1 MILFIAFRVVG
12 MAGKPRGVSTVVK
25 STTPQTG
32 KTAHFLGYTGTKSRL
47 MNVLEWG
54 LIMKYWQFVNWEP
67 APIESALKSRV
78 AVAIAAYENGD
89 KNAIKEYYRQSA
101 TVETLKNPVVKI
113 GGWAFS
119 LREFCRVYWVKV
131 RYYGIM
137 ELYAPNKSAIYSVLG
152 KYHVLKIQEVE
163 Q

>member
-1 MILFIAFRVVG
+1 
-12 MAGKPRGVSTVVK
+12 
-25 STTPQTG
+25 
-32 KTAHFLGYTGTKSRL
+32 
-47 MNVLEWG
+47 
-54 LIMKYWQFVNWEP
+54 MKYWQFVNWEP
-67 APIESALKSRV
+67 APIESALHSRV
-78 AVAIAAYENGD
+78 AVAIAAYESGD
-89 KNAIKEYYRQSA
+89 KNAIKEYYKQSA
-101 TVETLKNPVVKI
+101 TMETLKNPVVKI

-131 RYYGIM
+131 RYYRIM

>member
-1 MILFIAFRVVG
+1 
-12 MAGKPRGVSTVVK
+12 
-25 STTPQTG
+25 
-32 KTAHFLGYTGTKSRL
+32 
-47 MNVLEWG
+47 
-54 LIMKYWQFVNWEP
+54 MKYWQFVNWEP

-89 KNAIKEYYRQSA
+89 KNAIKEYYRQFA
-101 TVETLKNPVVKI
+101 TAETLKNPVVKI

-119 LREFCRVYWVKV
+119 LREFCRVYWAKV

-152 KYHVLKIQEVE
+152 KYHVLKIQEVL
-163 Q
+163 

>member
-1 MILFIAFRVVG
+1 
-12 MAGKPRGVSTVVK
+12 
-25 STTPQTG
+25 
-32 KTAHFLGYTGTKSRL
+32 
-47 MNVLEWG
+47 
-54 LIMKYWQFVNWEP
+54 MKYWQFVNWEP
-67 APIESALKSRV
+67 APIESALRSRV
-78 AVAIAAYENGD
+78 AVAIAAYESGD
-89 KNAIKEYYRQSA
+89 KNALKEYYKQSA
-101 TVETLKNPVVKI
+101 TMETLKNPVVKI

>member
-1 MILFIAFRVVG
+1 
-12 MAGKPRGVSTVVK
+12 
-25 STTPQTG
+25 
-32 KTAHFLGYTGTKSRL
+32 
-47 MNVLEWG
+47 
-54 LIMKYWQFVNWEP
+54 MKYWQFVNWEP

-119 LREFCRVYWVKV
+119 LREFCRVYWAKV